1 MYVQSLLYFA
11 TYRCAKCCL
20 GPVVLNVDSSPNIS
34 GIDWKELPE
43 HREEG
48 QVELDVNRSFVYYP
62 TGAYRP
68 AYPTHTA
75 AIRY

>member
-1 MYVQSLLYFA
+1 M
-11 TYRCAKCCL
+11 L
-20 GPVVLNVDSSPNIS
+20 GVEPSSNIS

-62 TGAYRP
+62 TGMWVHMTSLEITKILWDTCR
-68 AYPTHTA
+68 
-75 AIRY
+75 